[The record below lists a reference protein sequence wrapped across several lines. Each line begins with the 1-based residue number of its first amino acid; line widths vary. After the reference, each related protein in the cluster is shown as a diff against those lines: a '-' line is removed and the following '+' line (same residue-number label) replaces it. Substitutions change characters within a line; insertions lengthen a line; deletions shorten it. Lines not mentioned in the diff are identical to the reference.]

1 MSDDPS
7 PVKIHVDSDW
17 KEEAQR
23 EKERLRAEE
32 AKAAQTAKGAP
43 AAEPGFLE
51 LVNLL
56 AMQEGDSV
64 AAQLVVRDF
73 ESEKYVVMATRNG
86 IVKRTPLSAFAHPR
100 PAGIIALGI
109 DPDDA
114 LLSVRLAEEGEDV
127 FMATR
132 NGLSIRFA
140 ASDVRPMGRTARGVR
155 GISLLKDD
163 QVVAMEILA
172 GDDDAILTVTE
183 KGYGKRTR
191 ISEYRRQ
198 GRGGK
203 GLINL
208 KVSQRNGP
216 VAGLKRVSEDSEVML
231 ITYRG
236 KIIRMPA
243 AGVSMIGRSTQGVR
257 VIGVGADDRVM
268 AIARLPQSAA
278 DETPGS

>member
-1 MSDDPS
+1 
-7 PVKIHVDSDW
+7 VK
-17 KEEAQR
+17 
-23 EKERLRAEE
+23 
-32 AKAAQTAKGAP
+32 G
-43 AAEPGFLE
+43 
-51 LVNLL
+51 
-56 AMQEGDSV
+56 
-64 AAQLVVRDF
+64 
-73 ESEKYVVMATRNG
+73 
-86 IVKRTPLSAFAHPR
+86 
-100 PAGIIALGI
+100 
-109 DPDDA
+109 
-114 LLSVRLAEEGEDV
+114 
-127 FMATR
+127 
-132 NGLSIRFA
+132 
-140 ASDVRPMGRTARGVR
+140 
-155 GISLLKDD
+155 D
-163 QVVAMEILA
+163 QVVAMEILS
-172 GDDDAILTVTE
+172 GNDDAILTVSE

-191 ISEYRRQ
+191 VSEYRRQ